1 MREHK
6 GMNFFKTTSSDQVLV
21 KESRNLFE
29 KMGNNDLSA
38 DLQLSSLDSSI
49 AKEIG
54 EHVNFA
60 LNKLRESA
68 RDTEVRLELVT
79 KAIQVGL
86 WDMKVIAG
94 DPVNPNN
101 EFIWSDEIRSLL
113 GYNDENDF
121 PNILN
126 SWASRIHSED
136 QAWVM
141 KAFADHLNDHSG
153 KTPYDIEYRLHK
165 KNGETRWFRAT
176 GTTLRDNNGVPL
188 RVVGALFDNQEKKMK
203 EQEIVA
209 ILTKYDL
216 IHQALVEA
224 PWDITII
231 DGDVHNNQMWMSSQF
246 RKALGFKDEHDFPD
260 KFESFSSRLHP
271 EDLDR
276 VLHLFAESL
285 NDYSGNTPF
294 DTQYRL
300 CLKTGEYRWF
310 QATGTT
316 LRSSNGVPLR
326 FAGTIRDITLEKNKE
341 RAIKDMNHS
350 MIQLSDSINEMV
362 KAIEAVTIQAQEM
375 ATAQEQSM
383 QAANQAKAGTE
394 ETKNISLF
402 IREIAAQTSLLG
414 LNAAIEA
421 ARAGEFGRGFGV
433 VADEVRK
440 LAFNSAEATEN
451 IENSLGEMTVLIGQI
466 QQHISNMTTMTQ
478 SQAAVT
484 EQLNA
489 SMEEISVMSQSLV
502 DIVKSI

>member
-1 MREHK
+1 
-6 GMNFFKTTSSDQVLV
+6 MNFFRTISPDQVLAE
-21 KESRNLFE
+21 ESRILFKKIE
-29 KMGNNDLSA
+29 NNDLSA
-38 DLQLSSLDSSI
+38 EIPLPSLDSPV
-49 AKEIG
+49 AKEIAG
-54 EHVNFA
+54 HVNFA
-60 LNKLRESA
+60 LKKLRESA
-68 RDTEVRLELVT
+68 QDTEVRLELVT

-101 EFIWSDEIRSLL
+101 EFTWSDEIRSLL

-121 PNILN
+121 PDILN
-126 SWASRIHSED
+126 SWASRIHPKD
-136 QAWVM
+136 QGWVM

-153 KTPYDIEYRLHK
+153 KTPYDIEYRLLK

-176 GTTLRDNNGVPL
+176 GTTLRDKNGVPL
-188 RVVGALFDNQEKKMK
+188 RVVGALFDNHEKKMK
-203 EQEIVA
+203 EQEINA
-209 ILTKYDL
+209 IMTKYDL
-216 IHQALVEA
+216 IHHALVEA
-224 PWDITII
+224 PWDIKFI
-231 DGDVHNNQMWMSSQF
+231 DGDIYNNEMWFSSQF
-246 RKALGFKDEHDFPD
+246 RKTLGFKDENDFPD
-260 KFESFSSRLHP
+260 KFESFSSRLHQ

-276 VLHLFAESL
+276 ALELFADSL
-285 NDYSGNTPF
+285 NDYSGKTPF

-300 CLKTGEYRWF
+300 CLKSGEYRWF
-310 QATGTT
+310 QVSGTA
-316 LRSSNGVPLR
+316 LRNSSGVPLQ

-341 RAIKDMNHS
+341 RAIQYMNQS
-350 MIQLSDSINEMV
+350 MIQLSNSINEMV
-362 KAIEAVTIQAQEM
+362 QAIESVTIQAQEM

-402 IREIAAQTSLLG
+402 IREIAAQSNLLG

-421 ARAGEFGRGFGV
+421 ARAGEWGRGFGI

-440 LAFNSAEATEN
+440 LAVNSAEATEN
-451 IENSLGEMTVLIGQI
+451 IENSLGEMNDLIGQI
-466 QQHISNMTTMTQ
+466 QRHISHMTMMTQ

-502 DIVKSI
+502 DIVKAI

>member
-1 MREHK
+1 
-6 GMNFFKTTSSDQVLV
+6 MNFFKTTIPDQVLAE
-21 KESRNLFE
+21 ESRVLFK
-29 KMGNNDLSA
+29 KMENNDLSA
-38 DLQLSSLDSSI
+38 DLPLSSLASLLS
-49 AKEIG
+49 KEIAG
-54 EHVNFA
+54 NINFA

-68 RDTEVRLELVT
+68 QDTEIRLDLVT

-86 WDMKVIAG
+86 WDMLVIAG
-94 DPVNPNN
+94 DPINPNN
-101 EFIWSDEIRSLL
+101 EFIWSDEIRRLL
-113 GYNDENDF
+113 GYNDESDF

-126 SWASRIHSED
+126 SWASRIHPED
-136 QAWVM
+136 QEWVM

-153 KTPYDIEYRLHK
+153 KTPYDIEYRLIK
-165 KNGETRWFRAT
+165 KTGENRWFRAT
-176 GTTLRDNNGVPL
+176 GTTLRDKNGVPL
-188 RVVGALFDNQEKKMK
+188 RVVGALFDSHEKKMK
-203 EQEIVA
+203 EFEINA
-209 ILTKYDL
+209 IITKYDL

-231 DGDVHNNQMWMSSQF
+231 DGDIYNNDMWFSSQF
-246 RKALGFKDEHDFPD
+246 RKTLGFKDEQDFPD
-260 KFESFSSRLHP
+260 TFESFSSRLHP

-276 VLHLFAESL
+276 VLQLFADSL
-285 NDYSGNTPF
+285 NDYSGKTPF

-300 CLKTGEYRWF
+300 GLKTGEYRWF
-310 QATGTT
+310 QASGTT
-316 LRSSNGVPLR
+316 LRSGSGVPLR

-341 RAIKDMNHS
+341 RAIQDMNQS

-362 KAIEAVTIQAQEM
+362 KAIESVTIQAQEM

-402 IREIAAQTSLLG
+402 IREIAAQTNLLG

-451 IENSLGEMTVLIGQI
+451 IENSLGEMNVLIGQI